1 MMAGRIRYLS
11 PDDAAAL
18 HAIIVDES
26 VYRDT
31 LLLPYPSLARLRDN
45 LPKLLQANDCH
56 LVFESG
62 SGQVLARAGLSV
74 GVKPAHG
81 DWAELS
87 IIVHPDWQGRGI
99 GGRLLA
105 ELMDVA
111 DNWMGLRRIALIA
124 YADNHRAIALY
135 RKFGF
140 IEEARL
146 RAASFRGG
154 AYCDELIMARVRAV

>member
-1 MMAGRIRYLS
+1 MIAGRIRHLALG
-11 PDDAAAL
+11 DAAAL
-18 HAIIVDES
+18 HAIIADES

-45 LPKLLQANDCH
+45 LPKLLQADDCH
-56 LVFESG
+56 LIYESA
-62 SGQVLARAGLSV
+62 SGQVLGRAGLGLAAKSS
-74 GVKPAHG
+74 H
-81 DWAELS
+81 WNQAELS

-99 GGRLLA
+99 GSRLVA

-111 DNWMGLRRIALIA
+111 DSWMGLRRIVLKV

-140 IEEARL
+140 VEEARL
-146 RAASFRGG
+146 RAASFRDG